1 MGGRNIERRV
11 VDAERVGLG
20 VTYGPARDAD
30 GYVLTSITDGGRVE
44 LVLPEPAMYTLWTEV
59 RNTPWP
65 DYSVDDDRDV
75 RLDHLVQLAN
85 DASDERLDE
94 AVAVLRGERVAW
106 DWSKRQPVTESQ
118 REVERA
124 VADVEGD

>member
-1 MGGRNIERRV
+1 MGGRNIERYV
-11 VDAERVGLG
+11 VDADRVGLG

-30 GYVLTSITDGGRVE
+30 GYVLTSITD
-44 LVLPEPAMYTLWTEV
+44 
-59 RNTPWP
+59 
-65 DYSVDDDRDV
+65 
-75 RLDHLVQLAN
+75 
-85 DASDERLDE
+85 
-94 AVAVLRGERVAW
+94 GERVAW